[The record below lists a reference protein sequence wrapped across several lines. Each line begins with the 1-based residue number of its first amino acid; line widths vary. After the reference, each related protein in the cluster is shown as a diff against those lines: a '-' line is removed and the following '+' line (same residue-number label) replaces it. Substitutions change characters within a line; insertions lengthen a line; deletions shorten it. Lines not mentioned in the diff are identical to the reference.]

1 MQNGTYPWMTSS
13 SLGQKSW
20 HPGYQASLTDLFLK
34 KNPLHF
40 GTGISQ
46 LAAASSYIEKM
57 SPSADHM
64 PKCPH
69 PEAKDKPYP
78 CDTCQQY
85 LNILRTD
92 GASSNSSRPSI
103 STPVSI
109 GSPSERKVMGLSA
122 LPPPV
127 NHADR
132 PNGCPPTMMPGQQ
145 RPRPPPNKQFLCPVC
160 HKLFTQ
166 KGNLK
171 THMMIHTG
179 EKPYACQVCGKSFTQ
194 KGNVDTHMKIHT
206 GEKDF
211 ACESCGKRFTQK
223 GNLKTHI
230 RSVHTKEKPFACS
243 VCGKSF
249 SQRGNMQTHMRTHN
263 KDDRFPC
270 TMCGKTFSQKGN
282 LKTHMQRHT
291 GQLPSKRNYNRGI
304 NNPNNMR
311 RMPQAGAHLPPFSFH
326 SSSVLSQGTIP
337 SPINSPLS
345 SKALFSKIGPHNQ
358 HLDMSRTGINL
369 SYPEDTHN
377 DCRSPMTSPMP
388 LVTSSAGLNN
398 SQSQSYHNTSSSPNP
413 SQLSSPSPDDE
424 MGGMTQMLQNKPSQH
439 NSHPPTPN
447 HQNETLSRSQ
457 LNSPPNTASDL
468 RMATPP
474 PTSTSTSQASESESR
489 PFYSAPPTPVPG
501 PFATASR
508 WLSHERSRYY
518 DSFQHHSGLSSY
530 NAISQHTTPLSR
542 LSLLASGS
550 MAHHL
555 SQQQQQQQQQ
565 QTSSQ
570 QAADDEKSSHVQDSQ
585 FHSIGNPDFSQ
596 LLD

>member
-13 SLGQKSW
+13 SLGQKGW

-78 CDTCQQY
+78 CEACTQY
-85 LNILRTD
+85 LSILRTD
-92 GASSNSSRPSI
+92 GASSSSSRPSI
-103 STPVSI
+103 GTPVSI
-109 GSPSERKVMGLSA
+109 GSPTERKNMGMPA
-122 LPPPV
+122 MPGQMNPV
-127 NHADR
+127 DR
-132 PNGCPPTMMPGQQ
+132 PPNGCGPGMLPGHQ
-145 RPRPPPNKQFLCPVC
+145 RPRPLPNKQFLCPVC

-211 ACESCGKRFTQK
+211 SCESCGKRFTQK

-243 VCGKSF
+243 ICGKCF
-249 SQRGNMQTHMRTHN
+249 SQKGNMLTHLRTHN

-291 GQLPSKRNYNRGI
+291 GQIPSKRNYNSRGG
-304 NNPNNMR
+304 NNPNAVR
-311 RMPQAGAHLPPFSFH
+311 RMSQPNAHMPPFNFHPSLGQGPMSSFN
-326 SSSVLSQGTIP
+326 P
-337 SPINSPLS
+337 SINHKSLI
-345 SKALFSKIGPHNQ
+345 SKAHNP
-358 HLDMSRTGINL
+358 HLDMSRASGMNL
-369 SYPEDTHN
+369 SYPQDTHG
-377 DCRSPMTSPMP
+377 DCKSPLTSPMP
-388 LVTSSAGLNN
+388 LVINQSSGLPGNLN
-398 SQSQSYHNTSSSPNP
+398 QSYPNAPSSSH
-413 SQLSSPSPDDE
+413 SSPSPVDD
-424 MGGMTQMLQNKPSQH
+424 MTMAHMLQNKS
-439 NSHPPTPN
+439 PN
-447 HQNETLSRSQ
+447 HHA
-457 LNSPPNTASDL
+457 SPPNLSGHQS
-468 RMATPP
+468 PP
-474 PTSTSTSQASESESR
+474 PMPNNSGGTSESESR
-489 PFYSAPPTPVPG
+489 PFYSAPATPVPS
-501 PFATASR
+501 PFTSAASR
-508 WLSHERSRYY
+508 WLSQERNRYY
-518 DSFQHHSGLSSY
+518 DSFQHHSGLGPY
-530 NAISQHTTPLSR
+530 NTISQHTTPLSR

-550 MAHHL
+550 AQQNAG
-555 SQQQQQQQQQ
+555 SQQHHPTDSENKQQNHGQD
-565 QTSSQ
+565 
-570 QAADDEKSSHVQDSQ
+570 AAQ

-596 LLD
+596 LLE

>member
-1 MQNGTYPWMTSS
+1 MQNGTYPWMASS
-13 SLGQKSW
+13 SLGQKGW

-57 SPSADHM
+57 SPSNEQM

-69 PEAKDKPYP
+69 PDAKDKPYP

-85 LNILRTD
+85 LSILRTD
-92 GASSNSSRPSI
+92 GASSSSSRPSV

-109 GSPSERKVMGLSA
+109 GSPPDRKVMGLPA
-122 LPPPV
+122 LPPPI

-132 PNGCPPTMMPGQQ
+132 PSNGAAPGMIPGQQ

-249 SQRGNMQTHMRTHN
+249 SQKGNMQTHLRTHN

-291 GQLPSKRNYNRGI
+291 GQLPSKRNYSSRVG
-304 NNPNNMR
+304 NNPNSVR
-311 RMPQAGAHLPPFSFH
+311 RLPQASAHLPPFSFH
-326 SSSVLSQGTIP
+326 SSSVLSQGMP
-337 SPINSPLS
+337 SIGSPLTP
-345 SKALFSKIGPHNQ
+345 KALLSKVVSHNQ
-358 HLDMSRTGINL
+358 PPDISRTGINL
-369 SYPEDTHN
+369 TYQQESHGE
-377 DCRSPMTSPMP
+377 CKSPMTSPMP
-388 LVTSSAGLNN
+388 LVTSSAGLSNN
-398 SQSQSYHNTSSSPNP
+398 QSQSYHNPSPSPHP
-413 SQLSSPSPDDE
+413 SHLSSPSPVDDL
-424 MGGMTQMLQNKPSQH
+424 GMAHMLQNKPSQH

-447 HQNETLSRSQ
+447 HQTDNMSHPHVHSPSNANDLRM
-457 LNSPPNTASDL
+457 NSPPPTAGGSSH
-468 RMATPP
+468 P
-474 PTSTSTSQASESESR
+474 SVSESESR

-501 PFATASR
+501 PFTAASR
-508 WLSHERSRYY
+508 WLAHDRSRYY
-518 DSFQHHSGLSSY
+518 DNFQHHSGLNPY
-530 NAISQHTTPLSR
+530 NTISQHTTPLSR

-550 MAHHL
+550 MAAHQHL
-555 SQQQQQQQQQ
+555 SQHQQD
-565 QTSSQ
+565 S
-570 QAADDEKSSHVQDSQ
+570 EKQGHPHDSQ

>member
-57 SPSADHM
+57 SPSSDQM
-64 PKCPH
+64 PKCH
-69 PEAKDKPYP
+69 HSDAKDKYP

-85 LNILRTD
+85 LSILRTD
-92 GASSNSSRPSI
+92 GASSSSSRPSVT
-103 STPVSI
+103 TPGSI
-109 GSPSERKVMGLSA
+109 GSPPERKVMGLPSLA
-122 LPPPV
+122 PPI
-127 NHADR
+127 NHSDR
-132 PNGCPPTMMPGQQ
+132 HLNNGATSMIPGQQ
-145 RPRPPPNKQFLCPVC
+145 RPRPPPSKQFLCPVC

-211 ACESCGKRFTQK
+211 ACEACGKRFTQK

-243 VCGKSF
+243 LCGKCF
-249 SQRGNMQTHMRTHN
+249 SQKGNMQTHLRTHN

-291 GQLPSKRNYNRGI
+291 GQLPSKRNFSRSGNSLIGV
-304 NNPNNMR
+304 R
-311 RMPQAGAHLPPFSFH
+311 RMPQPGAHLPPFNFH
-326 SSSVLSQGTIP
+326 SSSALTQGAIP
-337 SPINSPLS
+337 SSIS
-345 SKALFSKIGPHNQ
+345 SALNPKALLSKVGAHNQ
-358 HLDMSRTGINL
+358 HSDISRAGINL
-369 SYPEDTHN
+369 SYPQDTHD
-377 DCRSPMTSPMP
+377 DCKSPMTSPMP
-388 LVTSSAGLNN
+388 LVINSGLSSNH
-398 SQSQSYHNTSSSPNP
+398 SQSYHNPSSSPHP
-413 SQLSSPSPDDE
+413 SHLSSPSPDDD
-424 MGGMTQMLQNKPSQH
+424 MGMAHMMQNKNQQQ

-447 HQNETLSRSQ
+447 HTDGLSRPS
-457 LNSPPNTASDL
+457 LHSPSNANDHRMTSPSPTGGSGSHTAS
-468 RMATPP
+468 
-474 PTSTSTSQASESESR
+474 SESESR
-489 PFYSAPPTPVPG
+489 PFYSAPPTPVAS
-501 PFATASR
+501 PFTSASR
-508 WLSHERSRYY
+508 WLSHERNRYY

-550 MAHHL
+550 MAHHNL
-555 SQQQQQQQQQ
+555 SQHQQE
-565 QTSSQ
+565 S
-570 QAADDEKSSHVQDSQ
+570 EKQGQVHDTQ

>member
-13 SLGQKSW
+13 SLGQKGW

-57 SPSADHM
+57 SPSNEQM

-69 PEAKDKPYP
+69 PDAKDKPYP

-85 LNILRTD
+85 LSILRTD
-92 GASSNSSRPSI
+92 GASSSSSRPSI

-109 GSPSERKVMGLSA
+109 GSPPDRKSMGLPS
-122 LPPPV
+122 LPGPV

-132 PNGCPPTMMPGQQ
+132 PSNGCGPGMIPGHQ
-145 RPRPPPNKQFLCPVC
+145 RPRPPPNKHFLCPVC

-194 KGNVDTHMKIHT
+194 KGNVDTHMRIHT
-206 GEKDF
+206 GEKNF
-211 ACESCGKRFTQK
+211 SCESCGKRFTQK

-243 VCGKSF
+243 LCGKSF
-249 SQRGNMQTHMRTHN
+249 SQKGNMQTHLRTHN

-291 GQLPSKRNYNRGI
+291 GQLPSKRNFNSRSG
-304 NNPNNMR
+304 NNPNAVR
-311 RMPQAGAHLPPFSFH
+311 RMPQTSAHLPPFNFH
-326 SSSVLSQGTIP
+326 SSSVLGQGP
-337 SPINSPLS
+337 SPISSPINPKTLLS
-345 SKALFSKIGPHNQ
+345 KVATHNQ
-358 HLDMSRTGINL
+358 HLDISRAGINL
-369 SYPEDTHN
+369 TYPQESHG
-377 DCRSPMTSPMP
+377 DCKSPMTSPMP
-388 LVTSSAGLNN
+388 LVTSSAGLSNN
-398 SQSQSYHNTSSSPNP
+398 QSQSFHNTPSSPHP
-413 SQLSSPSPDDE
+413 SHLSSPSPVDDLA
-424 MGGMTQMLQNKPSQH
+424 MAHILQNKQH
-439 NSHPPTPN
+439 SSHPPTPN
-447 HQNETLSRSQ
+447 HPDTVSRSHMH
-457 LNSPPNTASDL
+457 SPPNTTEQ
-468 RMATPP
+468 RMTSPP
-474 PTSTSTSQASESESR
+474 PAPSSASHTNASESEER

-501 PFATASR
+501 PFTTASR
-508 WLSHERSRYY
+508 WLSHERTRYY
-518 DSFQHHSGLSSY
+518 DSFQHHSGLSPY
-530 NAISQHTTPLSR
+530 NTISQHTTPLSR

-550 MAHHL
+550 VAHHNL
-555 SQQQQQQQQQ
+555 SNQHQQD
-565 QTSSQ
+565 S
-570 QAADDEKSSHVQDSQ
+570 EKQGHGQDSQ